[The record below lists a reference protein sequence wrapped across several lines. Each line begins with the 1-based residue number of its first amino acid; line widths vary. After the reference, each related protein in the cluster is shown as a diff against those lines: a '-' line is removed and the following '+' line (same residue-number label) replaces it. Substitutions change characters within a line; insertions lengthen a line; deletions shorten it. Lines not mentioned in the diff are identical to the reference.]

1 MTQTSGYGKQKVVYH
16 LNISNPGLLKSAL
29 TNIQN
34 HVNAVGKDN
43 LAVKVVMHGD
53 GVDLLRIANEDT
65 DFQEKIIKL
74 KSQNVGFGVCNNT
87 LVARGINYQ
96 TDLYGVSQSDIVQSG
111 VAELAKLQQQ
121 GYAYIKP

>member
-1 MTQTSGYGKQKVVYH
+1 MTQTTGYGRQKVVYH
-16 LNISNPGLLKSAL
+16 INSSDPGLLKSAL

-34 HVNAVGKDN
+34 HINAVGKDN
-43 LAVKVVMHGD
+43 LTVRVVMHGE
-53 GVDLLRIANEDT
+53 GIDLLRIANNDI

-87 LVARGINYQ
+87 LTGRGLNYE
-96 TDLYGVSQSDIVQSG
+96 TDLYGVLQSDIVQSG